1 MLLVIAAVVGIVVQS
16 QRSSS
21 GRSNLVV
28 SPSAKG
34 PGGSM
39 LLGSPTAPVLVEEY
53 GDFQCPHCGEFE
65 KTTYPTIVQLV
76 NQGKIRFAFHFFTFI
91 GPESFAL
98 ANTSI
103 CAADQGKFWPVH
115 DYFYANQQPENSGY
129 WTTARLIDVLK
140 QFGVDNPTSEQCVRN
155 HTYYPWLRQLADQAS
170 QRGVTA
176 TPTIF
181 VNGTQLDD
189 TSPAGLTAAVN
200 SQTKSG

>member
-1 MLLVIAAVVGIVVQS
+1 
-16 QRSSS
+16 
-21 GRSNLVV
+21 
-28 SPSAKG
+28 
-34 PGGSM
+34 M

-65 KTTYPTIVQLV
+65 KTTYPTVQQLV
-76 NQGKIRFAFHFFTFI
+76 NQGKIRFVFHFFTFI

-129 WTTARLIDVLK
+129 WTTARLVDVLK

-155 HTYYPWLRQLADQAS
+155 HTYYRWLRQLADQAS